1 MDKDG
6 GVVEKSPPIYAES
19 VPPGTVG
26 LVRRI
31 QETDVALVEFE
42 GAGAE
47 PDDQMTG
54 FCVET
59 MLAKFLRFCFNQTYF
74 EINVNPSKESDPKQY
89 SYCRCSILDI
99 RISTVFVD
107 SRVSI
112 SVSLN
117 RCRSAAVIAWRCL

>member
-1 MDKDG
+1 MSFDS
-6 GVVEKSPPIYAES
+6 VWKSHPPIHAIYAES

-54 FCVET
+54 FFVET
-59 MLAKFLRFCFNQTYF
+59 MLANFWKILIQ
-74 EINVNPSKESDPKQY
+74 PKLF
-89 SYCRCSILDI
+89 R
-99 RISTVFVD
+99 
-107 SRVSI
+107 
-112 SVSLN
+112 N
-117 RCRSAAVIAWRCL
+117 

>member
-1 MDKDG
+1 LDKDG
-6 GVVEKSPPIYAES
+6 GVVVKSHPPIYAIYAES

-54 FCVET
+54 FFVET
-59 MLAKFLRFCFNQTYF
+59 MLAKFLEDFVSTKLM
-74 EINVNPSKESDPKQY
+74 SK
-89 SYCRCSILDI
+89 L
-99 RISTVFVD
+99 
-107 SRVSI
+107 
-112 SVSLN
+112 
-117 RCRSAAVIAWRCL
+117 A